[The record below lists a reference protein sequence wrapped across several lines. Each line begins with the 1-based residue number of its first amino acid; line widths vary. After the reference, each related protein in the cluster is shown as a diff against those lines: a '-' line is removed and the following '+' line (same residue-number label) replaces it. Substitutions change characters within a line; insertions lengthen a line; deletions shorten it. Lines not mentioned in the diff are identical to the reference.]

1 MHVGGDYGRGAG
13 RPWPMSGEAAGYY
26 PASCNG
32 IRIFVVYYLV
42 LALFYGRWKM
52 EDGRWKME
60 DGRWKMEDA
69 NVM

>member
-1 MHVGGDYGRGAG
+1 
-13 RPWPMSGEAAGYY
+13 
-26 PASCNG
+26 
-32 IRIFVVYYLV
+32 VVYYLV